1 MCVCVCVCVRVC
13 HLLYDDILE
22 FDVFCMLKQKHLLT
36 AQSVSGCLASR
47 VSRSMYSETDGTVCV
62 RVCVCMCVCVRACV
76 RACVCVCLCV

>member
-1 MCVCVCVCVRVC
+1 MFVCVRACVRSVCVC

-47 VSRSMYSETDGTVCV
+47 VSRSMCSETDGSVCA
-62 RVCVCMCVCVRACV
+62 CVRACV